1 MRVFYW
7 YCKDHIYW
15 MLFLFLSFLI
25 LSFLSFLYQLDIEIL
40 LYGNLLCLFFFL
52 VLMGMDFFR
61 YKKRHDQRVAIK
73 TEAIDQVLDLQD
85 PTLAGIEY
93 QMLLQKVEQ
102 ARLDAINQN
111 EEEFQEHMDYFTL
124 WIHQVKLPISAMQ
137 LLLEEENPSKENLNS
152 QLLRINQYT
161 DMVLAY
167 LRMNAS
173 ETDFVFK
180 EIDLDDAIRQSIRY
194 FASEFI
200 ARNISLTF
208 KETHLFV
215 LSDEK
220 WLVFV
225 LEQILSNALK
235 YTKQHGQ
242 IKINL
247 QDDRKL
253 IIEDNGIGIQASDL
267 PRIFEKGYTGYNGRQ
282 DKKASGLGLY
292 LCKEIC
298 QKLSCEI
305 SIDSQPGCY
314 TKVGLKFDQSYKTV
328 R

>member
-1 MRVFYW
+1 MKVFFW
-7 YCKDHIYW
+7 YCKDHLYW
-15 MLFLFLSFLI
+15 ILFLVFSFLI
-25 LSFLSFLYQLDIEIL
+25 FSVLCFLYQLDIEIL
-40 LYGNLLCLFFFL
+40 LYGTLLCLFFFL
-52 VLMGMDFFR
+52 VLIGVDFYH
-61 YKKRHDQRVAIK
+61 YKKRHDQRIVIQS
-73 TEAIDQVLDLQD
+73 EAIDQAMNLQD
-85 PTLAGIEY
+85 LTLPGREY
-93 QMLLQKVEQ
+93 QALLQKMER
-102 ARLDAINQN
+102 ARLDAIHQN
-111 EEEFQEHMDYFTL
+111 EEQFKDHMDYFTL

-137 LLLEEENPSKENLNS
+137 LLLEEENLSKEKLKS
-152 QLLRINQYT
+152 QLIRINQYT

-173 ETDFVFK
+173 QTDFVFK
-180 EIDLDDAIRQSIRY
+180 EIDLDDAVRQSIRY

-200 ARNISLTF
+200 ARNISLSF

-225 LEQILSNALK
+225 IEQLLSNALK
-235 YTKQHGQ
+235 YTKQNGQ
-242 IKINL
+242 IRIYL
-247 QDDRKL
+247 QEDHKL

-267 PRIFEKGYTGYNGRQ
+267 PRIFEKGYTGFNGRT

-305 SIDSQPGCY
+305 SIDSKPESY
-314 TKVGLKFDQSYKTV
+314 TKVCLKFDQSYKTV